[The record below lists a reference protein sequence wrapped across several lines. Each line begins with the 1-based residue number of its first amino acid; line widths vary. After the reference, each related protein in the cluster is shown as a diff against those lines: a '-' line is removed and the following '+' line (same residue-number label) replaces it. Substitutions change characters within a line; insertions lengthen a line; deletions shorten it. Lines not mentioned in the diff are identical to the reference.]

1 MYANGPV
8 NQSVTNDTWTTA
20 ALAAAEKA
28 DVILY
33 FGGID
38 NSIEREGFDRQIIT
52 WPEAQI
58 ELIEKL
64 SSLGKPVV
72 LSQLGTQIDN
82 TAWLNSDNIS
92 AILWTGYPSQ
102 DGGTAALDIITGKVA
117 PAGRLPITQYP
128 ANYVNEVP
136 IVDQSLRPSNKS
148 PGRTYK
154 WFDGAVQPYGY
165 GLHYTK
171 FQAKFTSRPNQRIQI
186 SQLQRS
192 CHQQYADL
200 CDGVSVNIRVSN
212 MGHKVT
218 SDFVALAFLAG
229 QYGPKPYPIK
239 ELAAYTRLKN
249 IRSGSS
255 ASATLSMTLGNLARR
270 DTNGNLVLYPGE
282 YSVLL
287 DVPTQATYKFTLEG
301 HPWVLDHFPQ
311 PPATPQEATNG
322 CDYCVPQTD
331 LSGPLTG
338 Q

>member
-1 MYANGPV
+1 M
-8 NQSVTNDTWTTA
+8 NQSVTNDTWTTP
-20 ALAAAEKA
+20 ALAAAQKA
-28 DVILY
+28 DIILY

-58 ELIEKL
+58 ELISKL
-64 SSLGKPVV
+64 SSLNKPLVI
-72 LSQLGTQIDN
+72 SQLGTQVDN
-82 TAWLNSDNIS
+82 TAWLQSKNIS
-92 AILWTGYPSQ
+92 AIIWTGYPSQ
-102 DGGTAALDIITGKVA
+102 DGGTAALDIITGKIA

-136 IVDQSLRPSNKS
+136 IVDQSLRPSSKS

-154 WFDGAVQPYGY
+154 WYDGAVQPYGY

-171 FQAKFTSRPNQRIQI
+171 FIAKFTSQPNQCIQI

-192 CHQQYADL
+192 CHNQYSDL
-200 CDGVSVNIRVSN
+200 CAGASVNIRVSN
-212 MGHKVT
+212 TGRVA
-218 SDFVALAFLAG
+218 SDFVALAFLSG
-229 QYGPKPYPIK
+229 KYGPKPYPIK
-239 ELAAYTRLKN
+239 ELAAYTRFKN
-249 IRSGSS
+249 IRPGSA

-270 DTNGNLVLYPGE
+270 DVNGNLVLYPGE

-287 DVPTQATYKFTLEG
+287 DVPTQAVYKFTLEG
-301 HPWVLDHFPQ
+301 QPWVLDRFPQ
-311 PPATPQEATNG
+311 PPKDGTNG